1 MINIESD
8 INTNSISTKVTI
20 MSVTVMIT
28 VIELVSVNSATMD
41 IEILTNKTL
50 SLLVQHKSLL
60 FKKIGVYESITYVVV
75 LIEIQN
81 DILKFVDIA
90 FALLIIKVLV
100 AVCILVEL
108 NRDFESISMSK
119 KSYDSCKKN

>member
-8 INTNSISTKVTI
+8 INTNSISTKETI

-28 VIELVSVNSATMD
+28 VIGLVSVKSATMD

-60 FKKIGVYESITYVVV
+60 
-75 LIEIQN
+75 
-81 DILKFVDIA
+81 LKNCCV
-90 FALLIIKVLV
+90 
-100 AVCILVEL
+100 
-108 NRDFESISMSK
+108 
-119 KSYDSCKKN
+119 